1 MLDRRK
7 HEIILSKIL
16 LAIYNDNELS
26 SLLGFK
32 GGTACYLFYNL
43 PRFSVDL
50 DFNLINPRRKKFVFE
65 KLTEIIS
72 KFGKIK
78 DARIKRNTLFLL
90 LSYRSK
96 AQKIKLEV
104 SLRKFKDDNYEIK
117 NYLGLSVLVMRRD
130 CLAAHKIAAILDRK
144 NIASRDLF
152 DAYFFLK
159 NDWSINDKI
168 IKERTGKTTKKY
180 LTRVAGYVQNKD
192 IDILQGLGEL
202 VEEKEKQWIKKNL
215 IKELVYLLKLYAR

>member
-1 MLDRRK
+1 MLDRRR

-16 LAIYNDNELS
+16 LAIYSDSELS

-50 DFNLINPRRKKFVFE
+50 DFNLINSRRKNFVFE
-65 KLTEIIS
+65 KLSEILS

-78 DARIKRNTLFLL
+78 DARVKRNTLFFL
-90 LSYRSK
+90 LSYQSK

-104 SLRKFKDDNYEIK
+104 SLRKFKEDKYEIK
-117 NYLGLSVLVMRRD
+117 NYLGLSVLVMKKD

-159 NDWSINDKI
+159 NDWPINDKI
-168 IKERTGKTTKKY
+168 IKERTGKTTKKHLIDTADY
-180 LTRVAGYVQNKD
+180 IQGKK